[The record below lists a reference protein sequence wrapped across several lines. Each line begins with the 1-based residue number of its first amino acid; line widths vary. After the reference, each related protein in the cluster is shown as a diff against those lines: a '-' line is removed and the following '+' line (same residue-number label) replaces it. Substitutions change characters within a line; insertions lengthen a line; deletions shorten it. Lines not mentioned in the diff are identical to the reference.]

1 MLRAHRGGR
10 RRSSCAEFCAPAPR
24 SAVRGCKTQEATKAY
39 NSAKQRIPAVKYVGA
54 DSAAV
59 RRYSDKSGNSDHYQR
74 EHAFTITPIVS

>member
-1 MLRAHRGGR
+1 MGFKFKN
-10 RRSSCAEFCAPAPR
+10 SMIVNPKS
-24 SAVRGCKTQEATKAY
+24 GCKPQEATKAY